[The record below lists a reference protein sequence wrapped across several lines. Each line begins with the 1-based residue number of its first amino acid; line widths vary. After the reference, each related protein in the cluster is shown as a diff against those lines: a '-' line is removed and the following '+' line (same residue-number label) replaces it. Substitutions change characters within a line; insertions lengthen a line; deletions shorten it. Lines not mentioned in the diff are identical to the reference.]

1 VKALHS
7 ERINACLD
15 LISKALRGELRS
27 REDLVLE
34 LERIYSQ
41 RGVEPIRGRTK
52 INIFDKEVCTVY
64 VVAKYGLG
72 LDPDEYKDFYEK
84 FLNAELRAE
93 RAAERLLAGEGERAV
108 AEEMGVA
115 DENTVFRIARL
126 EATAVLMGFK
136 SEERLSTLLARLEEA
151 FPQLTQKIQG
161 FKRFFI
167 AFTVAQAIAV
177 GKVTTRFEK
186 ETLKHALCIKL
197 NASKAAPSD
206 DLIGDIAINVLGASE
221 RLVYNALSLKHQPY

>member
-1 VKALHS
+1 MKALHS

-15 LISKALRGELRS
+15 LISKALRGELHS

-34 LERIYSQ
+34 LERIYGQ

-84 FLNAELRAE
+84 FLNVELRAE

-115 DENTVFRIARL
+115 DENAVFRIARL

-167 AFTVAQAIAV
+167 AFAVAQAIAV
-177 GKVTTRFEK
+177 GKVTTR
-186 ETLKHALCIKL
+186 
-197 NASKAAPSD
+197 
-206 DLIGDIAINVLGASE
+206 
-221 RLVYNALSLKHQPY
+221 